1 MSEVVLPDGAIPYD
15 VLFDADFLESVRHL
29 RFVARRV
36 DRRGRF
42 AEQRSKDLGDG
53 IEFRDFRPYA
63 AGDDFRAIDWNIYRR
78 LGKVF
83 LRLFEQLEDLPLYL
97 VPDVSASAFHAHE
110 GETPRALAGLRASLA
125 LAAISLNQH
134 DSVGLLPFAEDLSVV
149 QRPRAGKRTL
159 IRFAQRLAALEP
171 GGRTDLVASLRRLGA
186 LRLRRGVVAIV
197 SDFFDPAGIDALT
210 TALRRVR
217 HRLVLVQLVRKTDRD
232 PDLAGDLRLR
242 DCETGAAENV
252 SITRD
257 VLDRYRAAYDRFDHG
272 LTEFARRHGAGLV
285 RLDCDE
291 DVVPQLAELFTA
303 GSLDA

>member
-1 MSEVVLPDGAIPYD
+1 MPGAIPFD
-15 VLFDADFLESVRHL
+15 ELFDADFLESVHHL

-42 AEQRSKDLGDG
+42 AEQRSRDLGDG

-63 AGDDFRAIDWNIYRR
+63 AGDDFRAIDWNIYQR

-97 VPDVSASAFHAHE
+97 LPDVSTSAFAE
-110 GETPRALAGLRASLA
+110 SPPRARAGLRASLA

-134 DSVGLLPFAEDLSVV
+134 DSVGLLPFADDLRVV
-149 QRPRAGKRTL
+149 QRPQAGKGTL
-159 IRFAQRLAALEP
+159 VRFARRLAALEP
-171 GGRTDLVASLRRLGA
+171 GGGTDLVASLRRLDA

-197 SDFFDPAGIDALT
+197 SDFFDPAGIEALT

-217 HRLVLVQLVRKTDRD
+217 HRLVLIQLVRKTDRE
-232 PDLAGDLRLR
+232 PDITGDLRLR
-242 DCETGAAENV
+242 DCETGVAENV

-257 VLDRYRAAYDRFDHG
+257 VLDSYRAAYDRFDHG

-291 DVVPQLAELFTA
+291 DVVPQLAELFSA